1 MLKSELA
8 AKVYAKAN
16 LKNKAQAEDAVNAVI
31 LSLKEALEQE
41 ETISFMNFGTFK
53 VVDRPERRGR
63 NPRTGEE
70 ITIPAKK
77 ALVFKPSQ
85 AFIDQLNK
93 KVGGATD
100 DTAQME

>member
-8 AKVYAKAN
+8 AKVHAKAN
-16 LKNKAQAEDAVNAVI
+16 LKNNAQAEDVVSAVI
-31 LSLKEALEQE
+31 LSLKEALETGE
-41 ETISFMNFGTFK
+41 SISFMNFGTFK

-70 ITIPAKK
+70 ITISAKK
-77 ALVFKPSQ
+77 ALVFKPSK

-93 KVGGATD
+93 KADG
-100 DTAQME
+100 